1 MGFGGGSSLD
11 QLSEVS
17 KRYINP
23 NHNTKV
29 NQERQRFVI
38 INNQQ
43 QP

>member
-1 MGFGGGSSLD
+1 MGGGSSSLD

-29 NQERQRFVI
+29 NQER
-38 INNQQ
+38 
-43 QP
+43 